1 MSLINK
7 EKSNFNKKYI
17 LKWMILIVIIA
28 MISGIGYIK
37 NNNSN
42 NNKVADNAE
51 NTSKFDL
58 DATNNINI
66 DQLKTYGLPMII
78 DFGSD
83 SCIPCKEMAPTLKAL
98 NQELKGKAIVKFVD
112 VWKNQDVA
120 QNLPIKV
127 IPTQFF
133 FDKNGKPYVPKFN
146 EDGFTMYKDKTT
158 GEHLFTTH
166 EGGMDKASIQKVL
179 KEMGLE

>member
-1 MSLINK
+1 
-7 EKSNFNKKYI
+7 
-17 LKWMILIVIIA
+17 MIVIVIIGVIA
-28 MISGIGYIK
+28 GIGYVK

-51 NTSKFDL
+51 STSKFDL
-58 DATNNINI
+58 DATNNFNL
-66 DQLKTYGLPMII
+66 DKLKTYGLPMII

-83 SCIPCKEMAPTLKAL
+83 SCIPCKEMAPTLKTL

-112 VWKNQDVA
+112 VWKNENAA
-120 QNLPIKV
+120 QNLPLKV

-133 FDKNGKPYVPKFN
+133 FDKNGRPYVPKFN

-166 EGGMDKASIQKVL
+166 EGGMDKDSILKVL
-179 KEMGLE
+179 KEMGVE